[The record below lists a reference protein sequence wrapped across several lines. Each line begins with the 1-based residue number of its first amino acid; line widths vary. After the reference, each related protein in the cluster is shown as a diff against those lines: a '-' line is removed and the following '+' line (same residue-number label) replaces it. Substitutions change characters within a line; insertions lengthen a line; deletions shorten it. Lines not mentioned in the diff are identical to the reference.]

1 MNHDSF
7 DLRHMPSL
15 GKAMVLLFMLLLP
28 LTALAQVKVT
38 GTVTDGS
45 SGEPIIGVTVKIKG
59 GTTGAVTDLDGNY
72 SVNAKPG
79 QTLEFSYVGY
89 ATLTAKVPASGRLN
103 VTMSEDAQT
112 LNDIVVVGYGVMKRS
127 DLTGSVASINED
139 AIKQGVNTSLEQAMQ
154 GRIAGVQV
162 MQNSGAPGGGISVQ
176 IRGINTLNGNEPL
189 YVIDG
194 IATSGNTSGSS
205 SVLASINPSDI
216 TSIEVLKDASATA
229 IYGSRA
235 ANGVVVIETKSPQ
248 AGKLRLNYYGSVDME
263 VADLS
268 DYHLLN
274 AREKLQYEE
283 LAGLYKGSDAV
294 YVQEEYLKS
303 YNERLKLVAQ
313 GYDTDW
319 LAKPLKS
326 VGISQKH
333 TMQLDGGNDSFRYGL
348 SLNYLMNAGVM
359 KGSDRS
365 RLGTSLNLLYNYRN
379 LRFRN
384 ELSYGKVTSNNS
396 PYGPF
401 SAYTYLNPYYYPY
414 DGSGNLKQVLFDNYT
429 PARGSSQVANPMYN
443 SRLNTTSLTI
453 SAWSGTSSKACG

>member
-7 DLRHMPSL
+7 DLRHMSSL

-28 LTALAQVKVT
+28 LTAFAQVKVT

-235 ANGVVVIETKSPQ
+235 SNGVVMITTKRGQ
-248 AGKLRLNYYGSVDME
+248 DGK
-263 VADLS
+263 A
-268 DYHLLN
+268 
-274 AREKLQYEE
+274 KIQYEGYIGWQALPKKLSVMNLPQYAE
-283 LAGLYKGSDAV
+283 FYNVRAAIQGWGTREDYKDPSLLTNG
-294 YVQEEYLKS
+294 
-303 YNERLKLVAQ
+303 
-313 GYDTDW
+313 TDW
-319 LAKPLKS
+319 QEDGLHAKPL
-326 VGISQKH
+326 GEHQW
-333 TMQLDGGNDSFRYGL
+333 R
-348 SLNYLMNAGVM
+348 
-359 KGSDRS
+359 
-365 RLGTSLNLLYNYRN
+365 
-379 LRFRN
+379 
-384 ELSYGKVTSNNS
+384 
-396 PYGPF
+396 
-401 SAYTYLNPYYYPY
+401 
-414 DGSGNLKQVLFDNYT
+414 
-429 PARGSSQVANPMYN
+429 
-443 SRLNTTSLTI
+443 
-453 SAWSGTSSKACG
+453 